1 MRENFQ
7 RRSFAMSD
15 FMKEIRVVSWYKI
28 FHPFAD
34 RKEKYLSRN
43 DYEYLILGTFPSIAS
58 RDYGYFYG
66 NSTNGFWE
74 YLDEIFNSD
83 LIEKSKEQ
91 KEEWLNE
98 KRIALYDIVE
108 SYEGAEWYS
117 NDQALFGCGKEH
129 QYSLDFVYEF
139 LQKNKKSKV
148 MVTSIEV
155 KNKFRSKFVCRGV
168 KKSERTEQNL
178 YFEKIE
184 SELFYLPSPSGTNR
198 TKTKENKI
206 KEWREAFEKAGL
218 TKQQ

>member
-1 MRENFQ
+1 
-7 RRSFAMSD
+7 MSD
-15 FMKEIRVVSWYKI
+15 FMKEVKVVPWYKI

-43 DYEYLILGTFPSIAS
+43 DYECLILGTFPSVAS

-74 YLDEIFNSD
+74 YLDEIFNTD

-91 KEEWLNE
+91 REEWLNQR
-98 KRIALYDIVE
+98 KIALYDIVE

-117 NDQALFGCGKEH
+117 NDQMLFGCGKEH

-139 LQKNKKSKV
+139 LQKNKKAKV
-148 MVTSIEV
+148 MVTSREV
-155 KNKFRSKFVCRGV
+155 ENKFRSKFICKGI

-178 YFEKIE
+178 YFEEI
-184 SELFYLPSPSGTNR
+184 ELFYLPSPSQSNQYDS
-198 TKTKENKI
+198 KAEKKEKWKNAFKDVGLI
-206 KEWREAFEKAGL
+206 K
-218 TKQQ
+218 

>member
-1 MRENFQ
+1 
-7 RRSFAMSD
+7 MSD
-15 FMKEIRVVSWYKI
+15 FMKEVRVVPWYKI

-43 DYEYLILGTFPSIAS
+43 DYECLILGTFPSIAS

-74 YLDEIFNSD
+74 YLDYVFKVG

-91 KEEWLNE
+91 REEWLNQR
-98 KRIALYDIVE
+98 KIALYDIVE
-108 SYEGAEWYS
+108 SYEGTEWYS
-117 NDQALFGCGKEH
+117 NDQMLFGCGKEH

-139 LQKNKKSKV
+139 LQKNKKAKV
-148 MVTSIEV
+148 MVTSREV
-155 KNKFRSKFVCRGV
+155 ENKFRSKFICKGI

-184 SELFYLPSPSGTNR
+184 PELFYLPSPSQLNQYNS
-198 TKTKENKI
+198 KKEK
-206 KEWREAFEKAGL
+206 KEKWQSAFEKAGL
-218 TKQQ
+218 IKQQ